1 MRFSLKKIALILVAI
16 ASLVSIPLDESLSA
30 IHARKEAQGRG
41 RPFKSSTVVAKK
53 PTAKA
58 TLKPV
63 VVQPSNFVERRVGF
77 ILRSLKARAPRQFRK
92 ASLSGDSR
100 LKIPTPI
107 WVTKTQWLQNLYRTG
122 IVDYSK
128 ATGLLADKLL
138 FYEVA
143 KKEMGDGPV
152 KKYLGKTVGL
162 RDFLLRHHLVDSQ
175 GRLVAS
181 GDEIESKLY
190 AEFPAG
196 FIVRPAV
203 GIAPYETGRGL
214 FKTSDEFVMELV
226 RPNSRYY
233 RADQKF
239 RPVQSSVLGE
249 VASGEALVLQEDV
262 LSRYL
267 ISMGKSASTVS
278 GLPSK
283 EKWREIRIHTY
294 EGRVVVDADANQWIK
309 NDKFTKDE
317 IREAQNFV
325 TGFLSHLSPK
335 FLMRQ
340 AWSFDVL
347 VMGADSNDYRITDVI
362 TNRGRRGGWSGYL
375 DQPRVL
381 GAYSRHFE
389 NYLGVQFTGLG
400 GRLLRA
406 NAGNYFA
413 YWGIKINK
421 SRPGF
426 DRVLAWIPPWP

>member
-1 MRFSLKKIALILVAI
+1 MRLGQKEIILVLAMI
-16 ASLVSIPLDESLSA
+16 TSLVSAPFDEPLAATSL
-30 IHARKEAQGRG
+30 
-41 RPFKSSTVVAKK
+41 
-53 PTAKA
+53 
-58 TLKPV
+58 
-63 VVQPSNFVERRVGF
+63 VERRVSF
-77 ILRSLKARAPRQFRK
+77 ILRSLKSRAPRQFK
-92 ASLSGDSR
+92 KTSESGDFR
-100 LKIPTPI
+100 VQIPTPI
-107 WVTKTQWLQNLYRTG
+107 WVTKTQWLQNLYRAG

-143 KKEMGDGPV
+143 KREMGDEPV
-152 KKYLGKTVGL
+152 KKYMGKTVGL
-162 RDFLLRHHLVDSQ
+162 RDFLSRNNLLDSQ

-203 GIAPYETGRGL
+203 GVAPYETGRGL

-233 RADQKF
+233 RVDPKF

-262 LSRYL
+262 LSRHF
-267 ISMGKSASTVS
+267 ISMGKRASTGS
-278 GLPSK
+278 SLTNK

-309 NDKFTKDE
+309 NDRFTKDE
-317 IREAQNFV
+317 IRDAQNFV

-335 FLMRQ
+335 LLMRQ

-347 VMGADSNDYRITDVI
+347 VLDGESPDYRITDMI